1 MEKPKYLIK
10 AGKRL
15 DGRKPEDFRKMKFKT
30 GVVKNADGSA
40 QADFGKTRVIAAVHG
55 PRELHPR
62 HMIMSDKAL
71 VRVKYDM
78 FPFSVEDRKR
88 PGPGRREVE
97 ISKVLSEAFRNV
109 VFAERF
115 PRAAIDVFVSVI
127 QADASTRITGLN
139 AASVALADAGIPM
152 RGMVTGM
159 TFGKIYDAK
168 GNGHVVVD
176 VFKPE
181 DQWGMADVA
190 YARSY
195 NTGEIVLLQMDGN
208 MTKAELMKGKEMA
221 DKAIDD
227 VYKEQVKALKTKYKE
242 GAK

>member
-15 DGRKPEDFRKMKFKT
+15 DGRKPADFRKMKFET
-30 GVVKNADGSA
+30 GVVKNATGSA
-40 QADFGKTRVIAAVHG
+40 RADFGKTHVIAAVYG

-62 HMIMSDKAL
+62 HMVMSDKAL
-71 VRVKYDM
+71 VRVRYDM

-109 VFAERF
+109 VFVEKY
-115 PRAAIDVFVSVI
+115 PRAAIDVFVSVV

-152 RGMVTGM
+152 RGLVTGM

-168 GNGHVVVD
+168 GKGYVVVD

-195 NTGEIVLLQMDGN
+195 NTGEVVLLQMDGN
-208 MTKAELMKGKEMA
+208 MTKDELLEGKKMA
-221 DKAIDD
+221 DKAIDAI
-227 VYKEQVKALKTKYKE
+227 YKEQVKALKSKYKE
-242 GAK
+242 